1 MKPSN
6 YLSVITAACLVVAS
20 PLAFGQNGTW
30 SVGGNGSASGT
41 WDTSAT
47 NWTGVSGTPW
57 DSTNGVTNNAI
68 FNPTS
73 AQPTITVS
81 GSVTANTLTV
91 GGNNNVLTAGG
102 TINLAGT
109 NPTVNVTTATRFL
122 FLQSTTW
129 GGAPAFTKTGAGIF
143 GWAGAVTTGDVTV
156 NQGWVIT
163 QGASL
168 TGAAGT
174 PRTITVNANG
184 AGNAGGGFSLQNNGA
199 TFSNLSLI
207 LNAGRLDFSNSA
219 NRSTNAAVQLNN
231 TGTNFISFGSYS
243 NFIGADANAMTMTG
257 NLSGA
262 GGFTLQGYALSSTSV
277 PNDGVLTLSSTSNS
291 YQGNTGIESGILRLG
306 ASNVIPSGASAGNL
320 VMNAGAARAGQ
331 FNLNGFNETINGL
344 AGTSGSF
351 TGQIYNNA
359 NGTTSTLTVGANNA
373 TSSFAGRIL
382 NNLTGTGI
390 VALAK
395 IGTGTQTLSGTN
407 TYTGSTTVSE
417 GTLFIDGNNSAATG
431 PVTVA
436 AGATLGGIG
445 TLGGVVSMN
454 GTLSP
459 GNSPGVLTLASLGL
473 SSSATTLLEIND
485 LTRGSQYD
493 GINITTPGGLT
504 YGGLL
509 SLSFGGSAVP
519 NETTF
524 DLFNFSGTPAGDFT
538 SVTSTG
544 IYAGTWTPVSSG
556 VWSLVSGPQT
566 LTFSAATGDVV
577 IVPEPGALA
586 IAAAGIGLAAA
597 WARRRNK

>member
-1 MKPSN
+1 M
-6 YLSVITAACLVVAS
+6 
-20 PLAFGQNGTW
+20 
-30 SVGGNGSASGT
+30 VGGRQSSASGT

-57 DSTNGVTNNAI
+57 DSTNGVTINAI

-91 GGNNNVLTAGG
+91 GGNNNVLTSGG

-109 NPTVNVTTATRFL
+109 NPTVNVTTATKYL
-122 FLQSTTW
+122 FLLNSTTW

-143 GWAGAVTTGDVTV
+143 GWQGAVTTGDVAV

-163 QGASL
+163 QGSGL

-184 AGNAGGGFSLQNNGA
+184 AGDAGGGFSLQQSAGTV

-207 LNAGRLDFSNSA
+207 LNSGRLDFSNSA

-231 TGTNFISFGSYS
+231 TGTNFISFGSNS
-243 NFIGADANAMTMTG
+243 NFVGAGANAMTMTG

-262 GGFTLQGYALSSTSV
+262 GGFTLQEYVLSSGSV
-277 PNDGVLTLSSTSNS
+277 PNDGVLTLSSMSNS
-291 YQGNTGIESGILRLG
+291 YQGDTGIQDGILRLG
-306 ASNVIPSGASAGNL
+306 AGNVIPNGASAGNL

-344 AGTSGSF
+344 VGTSGSF

-359 NGTTSTLTVGANNA
+359 SGTTSTLTVGANNA
-373 TSSFAGRIL
+373 TSSFAGQIL

-390 VALAK
+390 VALTK

-407 TYTGSTTVSE
+407 TYTGSTTVSA
-417 GTLFIDGNNSAATG
+417 GALFIDGNNSAATG

-473 SSSATTLLEIND
+473 SSSATTLMEIND
-485 LTRGSQYD
+485 LTRGTQYD
-493 GINITTPGGLT
+493 GVNLTTPGGLT

-509 SLSFGGSAVP
+509 SLSFGLANAVP
-519 NETTF
+519 DQTTF
-524 DLFNFSGTPAGDFT
+524 DLFNFSGTPTGDFT

-566 LTFSAATGDVV
+566 LTFSAATGDIVV
-577 IVPEPGALA
+577 VPEPGAFA
-586 IAAAGIGLAAA
+586 IAVAGIGLAAAA